1 MRHSKTENLGT
12 LLAQLVKQYNL
23 EGKLLE
29 VKAVKAWETLFG
41 SAVTRHTERVEVKN
55 RTLYVYLRSSVVRN
69 ELMMQKSRIVETIN
83 ERVGA
88 SVIDRMVFR

>member
-1 MRHSKTENLGT
+1 MRHSKTENVGS

-29 VKAVKAWETLFG
+29 VKAAKAFETLFG
-41 SAVTRHTERVEVKN
+41 SAVTRHTERVEVQR

-69 ELMMQKSRIVETIN
+69 ELMMQKTRIVEAVN
-83 ERVGA
+83 EKVGA
-88 SVIDRMVFR
+88 SVIDRVVFR